1 MGDRE
6 GPGCGLCG
14 SPAALSLDLWGAGLP
29 FRTPK
34 ATVPLLGGIRRLLHP
49 SGREKFGEES
59 GRLPSPPPLAQR
71 SESPGW
77 PAHLS
82 LVVHSVRS
90 PSSAKQA
97 DLLRTDPGSVGPRGP
112 LAPPDLG
119 SVAPHSGEGQLP
131 WVLNR
136 LGEAPRTPLYLLLPT
151 VADLRTLK
159 GRRHAIHDST
169 RRGSIPGCACRSWR
183 RTEASSSVQEVPT
196 LMRYLESA
204 TSKTDLSVVVV
215 ARGWK

>member
-97 DLLRTDPGSVGPRGP
+97 DLLRTDPGSVGPRG
-112 LAPPDLG
+112 LSLLRTWAPWRPTAARGSFLG
-119 SVAPHSGEGQLP
+119 FLTGWGKHQGRPSACS
-131 WVLNR
+131 
-136 LGEAPRTPLYLLLPT
+136 YLLWQ
-151 VADLRTLK
+151 
-159 GRRHAIHDST
+159 I
-169 RRGSIPGCACRSWR
+169 
-183 RTEASSSVQEVPT
+183 
-196 LMRYLESA
+196 
-204 TSKTDLSVVVV
+204 
-215 ARGWK
+215 